1 MLSVFGWW
9 YVLGVLYDHFFWK
22 HYQALLSLFTR
33 RAAPGADGRAVSSG
47 HALDGLLQLLS
58 RHARHRS
65 AGYVTHL
72 LLLRGMCA
80 FYHDLCGLRRRKHTI
95 ELFATCSSLLLWVS
109 CVDIHRGR
117 TTHLLALICRTAHID
132 RAAEGPRG
140 PQAEHT
146 QRAFRAQLRGTTTL
160 LRQHQRTRYT
170 LVCVYLSSDLAL
182 QRCRGVQL
190 RSCVLFLC
198 CDTTVGE
205 GCSARVLYALL

>member
-117 TTHLLALICRTAHID
+117 TTHLLALICGGFCAGVPTWTAPPTA
-132 RAAEGPRG
+132 RAAPKQSIHREP
-140 PQAEHT
+140 
-146 QRAFRAQLRGTTTL
+146 
-160 LRQHQRTRYT
+160 
-170 LVCVYLSSDLAL
+170 
-182 QRCRGVQL
+182 
-190 RSCVLFLC
+190 
-198 CDTTVGE
+198 
-205 GCSARVLYALL
+205 SARSFGAPQRSYGSTSELGTPLSVFICLLILRCSVVAVCNYAPVCCFCVATRP